1 MLPMRPDD
9 FLDQVRTSLEP
20 RYEIHRKLSSGTL
33 GAVFLANDLSL
44 KRRVAIKVLDPEL
57 ASDSICRRLIR
68 EARILAR
75 LNHPNVVAIH
85 ETGQAGGL
93 HYYVRDFLDGEP
105 LSDRLARGRLSA
117 AESAH
122 LCRDLL
128 GALGASHAAGV
139 VHRNLRPG
147 TIFCLEER
155 YVLTDFEIARNVT
168 SARELATTEPQLQ
181 NAGYAAPEQLAG
193 KEATAQTDLYA
204 LGMILYQAL
213 TGRTWPSGTPLA
225 LANWAHVPRW
235 FRVPLRGALAPL
247 PGDRWTDAA
256 AFRAALDAAKPG
268 QLRRRTWA
276 YAGLAV
282 LAAILY
288 LAIRERTNRNGPG
301 APPRQMAVLPFESEG
316 SSSGAAMG
324 AGLSQL
330 VQLNLDNLP
339 GLSLT
344 PARQVQRW
352 WDRHD
357 GTLIGVEKGSAAR
370 DLRVQWL
377 AHGIVEQRDDSLRVR
392 LTVYDSTGSKTPLPE
407 VRARASDLSAL
418 GDTLAVTLVRA
429 IAPHLAQSYRLV
441 GDVGAVSTG
450 GLWEFLRGEAAFQRD
465 ALSLAERHFERAL
478 ELDSTFA
485 LAAWRLAN
493 VKRWRRLPYDD
504 DLQKLYHARD
514 ARLRPLDR
522 GLIAALAEPS
532 IRVRLARLDSV
543 IALFPDDAYAR
554 LLLAEELFHRGSLV
568 GRSLDDGVQAM
579 ADAIARDSSLAPPY
593 DHLVFGAIRQGRRED
608 ARSAMRQR
616 RLVGAARS
624 HADPDILPLA
634 QLAYDERFVP
644 WRARIRRS
652 YLRWAADS
660 AQREGIRHVFRTG
673 VPWSDIPASQ
683 VALADFLLTS
693 AEPDSLE
700 HASIHE
706 GKAIGLMALGRSS
719 QALAQLDSAA
729 EMRPSAAAR
738 LEQAEWRVVLPA
750 LGLPIS
756 ESGEWRGRLIHFAG
770 DPSLGARAAWALGFA
785 AYAVGDTA
793 EGQRWRMR
801 LRTGAIQDQPLER
814 FLGALALAGR
824 NDWGGALS
832 LTDSLEVYFNATDSP
847 VPFARAAFH
856 LQRGAWL
863 VAAGD
868 RRGGD
873 REWLWYEAADIEGW
887 PQGPA
892 QAGEIDGMLGVF
904 ARFLRGEALLH
915 PQANGSD
922 RARGCAYLKRVVQL
936 WGESDAGFQGLVQR
950 ADSLQ
955 QTCSP

>member
-1 MLPMRPDD
+1 MSPND
-9 FLDQVRTSLEP
+9 FLDQVRTSLQP
-20 RYEIHRKLSSGTL
+20 RYEIERELSSGTL

-44 KRRVAIKVLDPEL
+44 KRRVAIKVLYPDL
-57 ASDSICRRLIR
+57 ATDSICRRFIR
-68 EARILAR
+68 EARILAS

-85 ETGQAGGL
+85 ETGEARGL
-93 HYYVRDFLDGEP
+93 RYYVRDFLEGEP
-105 LSDRLARGRLSA
+105 LSDRLARGPLSA

-122 LCRDLL
+122 LGRDLL
-128 GALGASHAAGV
+128 GALEASHSAGV
-139 VHRNLRPG
+139 IHRNLRPD
-147 TIFCLEER
+147 TVFCLDDR
-155 YVLTDFEIARNVT
+155 YMLTDFEIARSVA
-168 SARELATTEPQLQ
+168 SATDRATTEPRLE

-193 KEATAQTDLYA
+193 REATAQTDLYA
-204 LGMILYQAL
+204 LGMILYEAL

-225 LANWAHVPRW
+225 LASWAHVPRW
-235 FRVPLRGALAPL
+235 FRAPLRGALAPP
-247 PGDRWTDAA
+247 PGERWPDAT
-256 AFRAALDAAKPG
+256 AFRDALNAADPRSKS
-268 QLRRRTWA
+268 RRAWA

-282 LAAILY
+282 LAAILF
-288 LAIRERTNRNGPG
+288 AATREQANPTWPG
-301 APPRQMAVLPFESEG
+301 SPRQMAILPFESEG
-316 SSSGAAMG
+316 SALGTSIGS
-324 AGLSQL
+324 GLSDL

-344 PARQVQRW
+344 PAHQVQRW
-352 WDRHD
+352 WDGHG

-377 AHGIVEQRDDSLRVR
+377 AHGMLEQRDNSLRVR
-392 LTVYDSTGSKTPLPE
+392 LTIYDSTGTKTPLPE

-418 GDTLAVTLVRA
+418 ADTLAVTLVRA

-441 GDVGAVSTG
+441 GEVGAVSTG
-450 GLWEFLRGEAAFQRD
+450 SLWEFLRGEAAFQRD

-504 DLQKLYHARD
+504 DLRKLYHARG

-532 IRVRLARLDSV
+532 IRVRLDRLDSV

-554 LLLAEELFHRGSLV
+554 LLLAEELFHRGPLV

-608 ARSAMRQR
+608 ARSAIQYR

-624 HADPDILPLA
+624 YADPDILPLA
-634 QLAYDERFVP
+634 ELAYDERFVP

-652 YLRWAADS
+652 YLRWVADS
-660 AQREGIRHVFRTG
+660 AQREGVRRVFRTG

-683 VALADFLLTS
+683 VALADFLLAS
-693 AEPDSLE
+693 AGPDSLE
-700 HASIHE
+700 YASLHE
-706 GKAIGLMALGRSS
+706 GKAIGLMALGRSG

-729 EMRPSAAAR
+729 EMWPSAAAR
-738 LEQAEWRVVLPA
+738 LEQAEWRIVLPA

-756 ESGEWRGRLIHFAG
+756 GSGEWRGRLMQLAG
-770 DPSLGARAAWALGFA
+770 DPSLGARAAWALGLA
-785 AYAVGDTA
+785 AYAAGDTA
-793 EGQRWRMR
+793 EGQRWRTR
-801 LRTGAIQDQPLER
+801 LRTGAIQNQPLER

-824 NDWGGALS
+824 NNWAAALAV
-832 LTDSLEVYFNATDSP
+832 TDSLEVYFNATDSP

-863 VAAGD
+863 AAAGD
-868 RRGGD
+868 LPGGD
-873 REWLWYEAADIEGW
+873 REWLWYEAGDFEGW

-892 QAGEIDGMLGVF
+892 QAGELDGMLGVF
-904 ARFLRGEALLH
+904 ARLVRGEALLH
-915 PQANGSD
+915 PQADGSD
-922 RARGCAYLKRVVQL
+922 RARGCAYVKRVVQL
-936 WGESDAGFQGLVQR
+936 WSESDAAFQGLVQR

-955 QTCSP
+955 RTCPP